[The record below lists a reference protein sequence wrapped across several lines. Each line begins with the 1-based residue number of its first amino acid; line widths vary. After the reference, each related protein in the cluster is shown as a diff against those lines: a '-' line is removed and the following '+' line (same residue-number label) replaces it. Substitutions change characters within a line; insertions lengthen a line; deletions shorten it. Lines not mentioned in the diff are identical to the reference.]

1 MKAKVIIE
9 NGQTKIDL
17 TPEND
22 FEKDII
28 EKVYGQRQNYDLDA
42 DINATYNYGAYTN
55 HNIEILIKERQ
66 KNESK

>member
-22 FEKDII
+22 FEIGVV
-28 EKVYGQRQNYDLDA
+28 ENVYGKINKYDLETNIAA
-42 DINATYNYGAYTN
+42 DYSYGSYGK
-55 HNIEILIKERQ
+55 HRIEILIKEKQ
-66 KNESK
+66 LIESK

>member
-9 NGQTKIDL
+9 NGQTKIEL
-17 TPEND
+17 SPENE

-28 EKVYGQRQNYDLDA
+28 EKVYGQRQNYDLEV
-42 DINATYNYGAYTN
+42 DINATYNYGAYTK
-55 HNIEILIKERQ
+55 HKIEILVKERQ